1 MIVLTVKEMAAAEA
15 ASGVADNILMEYDGR
30 AVANAVAAH
39 YPGRPDQ
46 KNKVLV
52 LCGPGN
58 NGGDGYVAARLLK
71 EQGFAVR
78 VAAVP
83 PKTELAKAMA
93 ARWAGNVESLASAA
107 LKDAGVIVDAIFG
120 AGLSRPLEKE
130 MRALAGAVNESG
142 VPVVAVDVPTGL
154 HGDSGKADIAIRSDL
169 TIAFHA
175 KRPAHLLYPGR
186 WLCGAVLVA
195 DIGIPAGT
203 VKTPKLF
210 ENEPGL
216 WRDEFPVARQS
227 AHKYARGSVLV
238 VSGPV
243 HATGAARLAARAG
256 LRVGAGLVSVASPP
270 GAVAVNAAHL
280 TAVMVKPFTG
290 AKGLKTLLADKRIN
304 VLVLGPGIGVG
315 VATRGLVM
323 TALAAKRNMVLDAD
337 ALTSF
342 AGNPKALF
350 ANLNAN
356 CVLTPHEGEFEKLFP
371 GLLKKS
377 VSRVEAARAAAK
389 RSGAV
394 VILKGPDTVIASP
407 DGTAAINTNA
417 PATLATAGSGDVLAG
432 LVGGLMAQGMAPVR
446 AAMAAAWLH
455 GDAAGRFGPGLIAE
469 DLPEMLPESLA
480 NLGAKLLGGHAN
492 GA

>member
-1 MIVLTVKEMAAAEA
+1 MIVLTVKEMTAAEA
-15 ASGVADNILMEYDGR
+15 ASGLADNILMENAGR
-30 AVANAVAAH
+30 AVADAVAAH
-39 YPGRPDQ
+39 YPGRD
-46 KNKVLV
+46 VLV
-52 LCGPGN
+52 LCGAGN

-78 VAAVP
+78 VAAML

-93 ARWAGNVESLASAA
+93 GRWTGAVEPLAQAA
-107 LKDAGVIVDAIFG
+107 LKDAHLKNDLVIVDAIFG
-120 AGLSRPLEKE
+120 AGLSRPLEKDLL
-130 MRALAGAVNESG
+130 ALAEAVNKSG

-154 HGDSGKADIAIRSDL
+154 HGDSGKADTAIRSDL

-195 DIGIPAGT
+195 DIGIPGSA

-216 WRDEFPVARQS
+216 WRDEFPVPHQG

-290 AKGLKTLLADKRIN
+290 AKGLKMLLADKRIN

-389 RSGAV
+389 LSGAV
-394 VILKGPDTVIASP
+394 VILKGPDTVITSP

-446 AAMAAAWLH
+446 AAMAGAWLH

-480 NLGAKLLGGHAN
+480 NLGANLLA

>member
-1 MIVLTVKEMAAAEA
+1 MIVLTVKEMAAAEK
-15 ASGVADNILMEYDGR
+15 ASGVAENILMENAGR
-30 AVANAVAAH
+30 AVADAVASH
-39 YPGRPDQ
+39 YPGR
-46 KNKVLV
+46 KVAV

-78 VAAVP
+78 VAALP
-83 PKTELAKAMA
+83 QKSELANAMA
-93 ARWAGNVESLASAA
+93 ARWTGSIEPLAAAA
-107 LKDAGVIVDAIFG
+107 LKGTGVIVDAIFG
-120 AGLSRPLEKE
+120 AGLSRPLEKDL
-130 MRALAGAVNESG
+130 RALAEAVNDSG

-154 HGDSGKADIAIRSDL
+154 DGDSGKTDLAIRADL

-186 WLCGAVLVA
+186 GLCGAVLVA

-203 VKTPKLF
+203 VKNSGLF

-216 WRDEFPVARQS
+216 WRGEFPVPRQS

-243 HATGAARLAARAG
+243 HATGAARLAARAA

-280 TAVMVKPFTG
+280 TAVMVKPFSG
-290 AKGLKTLLADKRIN
+290 AKGLKALLADKRIN
-304 VLVLGPGIGVG
+304 ALVLGPGMGVG
-315 VATRGLVM
+315 AGTRAVVL

-342 AGNPKALF
+342 AGNPESLF
-350 ANLNAN
+350 AKLTGN

-371 GLLKKS
+371 GILKKS
-377 VSRVEAARAAAK
+377 ASRVDAARAGAK
-389 RSGAV
+389 ISGAV
-394 VILKGPDTVIASP
+394 VILKGPDTVIAAP
-407 DGTAAINTNA
+407 DGTAAINANA

-432 LVGGLMAQGMAPVR
+432 LVGGLMAQGMAPAR
-446 AAMAAAWLH
+446 AAMAATWLH

-469 DLPEMLPESLA
+469 DLHEMLPESLS
-480 NLGAKLLGGHAN
+480 NLLAGS
-492 GA
+492 